1 MASYVVFFFLN
12 HPVNVHITTWSE
24 SQLMQWVI
32 PNVTTH
38 TYTHIDTLY
47 AIESALH
54 IEICYEVITIK
65 GVTWAIFYLNDKQI
79 QTMFTI
85 NMHYKFHVNNILSS
99 IPRHNCEKK
108 LLKAHISDTC
118 KQTIKL
124 MHCDTV
130 TLWH

>member
-65 GVTWAIFYLNDKQI
+65 GTWAIFYLNDKQI